1 MDNENRK
8 LVNSE
13 LQNTFDGGL
22 LSVESSQPDNL
33 VELPSQEE
41 INAQEAS
48 GGVTNNF
55 NVNVN
60 LSSTSTPSLLQRN
73 NATNIVNNV
82 LGNNPPSSPEEL
94 KKNYTGDSKQDG
106 DSNVKVVQ
114 YENSPL
120 VLLQKS
126 INSGPPQ
133 PTLDIRSLDYYSP
146 DAPSDYSY
154 SQSPVKSKNVDL
166 KRSYDM
172 LHTLTQNAISDRMQ
186 MSPNTSVIQNE
197 FSNDL
202 REININYL
210 EKSNI
215 MVDDSKPKMHD
226 AVTDLSKDN
235 EQKMAMREKERDE
248 SLTEM
253 ARNSTKKQDNE
264 LVFSEI
270 KNGNDISGNVISGAR
285 TTYASGVRNFNNI
298 GSRSTTI
305 DTFIDKMN
313 SPPIWRTALG

>member
-41 INAQEAS
+41 MNAQEAA

-253 ARNSTKKQDNE
+253 ALNE
-264 LVFSEI
+264 FCIYRHQGRPEV
-270 KNGNDISGNVISGAR
+270 
-285 TTYASGVRNFNNI
+285 
-298 GSRSTTI
+298 
-305 DTFIDKMN
+305 
-313 SPPIWRTALG
+313 